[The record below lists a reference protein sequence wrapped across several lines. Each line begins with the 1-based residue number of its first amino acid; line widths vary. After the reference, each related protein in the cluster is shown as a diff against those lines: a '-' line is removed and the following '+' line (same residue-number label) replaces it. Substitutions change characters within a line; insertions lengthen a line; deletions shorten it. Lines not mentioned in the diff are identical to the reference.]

1 LRQYIANGEKMKRIY
16 NIVLLTSILTL
27 AVFASASTVKM
38 ASALGHPGP
47 YYSVGPSE
55 TIMGPSPAVGQTF
68 TVTVK
73 LYNATTAKV
82 PAGVGGIEIHLTWNN
97 TLIEPVSFV
106 NKIGLT
112 DGVLTGPG
120 ILYGL
125 SPGFYDIADH
135 AINAPPYTNATHYK
149 VAAASTSGPW
159 WGNGTVVEI
168 TFRVRLQPQP
178 FATCPLALDFTDL
191 ADANANVVPHE
202 LENATYKILT
212 TTTTSET
219 VTFQG
224 VNYTVSIASD
234 SIITAPPN
242 LGFQNYT
249 NDGASITFNATG
261 LDGFCNVTIPKNLM
275 WDIWT
280 VTIDGSNLA
289 SPNVTTTSDTTKTY
303 VWFNFTSGPHVVTVS
318 STKAIPEFAAT
329 SLILFLMA
337 TTLIVTGVAKSLR
350 RREFHR

>member
-1 LRQYIANGEKMKRIY
+1 MSQYVENGEKMKRIY

-47 YYSVGPSE
+47 YYSVEPSE

-73 LYNATTAKV
+73 LYNVTTANAA
-82 PAGVGGIEIHLTWNN
+82 AGISGVEIHLTWNN

-106 NKIGLT
+106 NKIGLS
-112 DGVLTGPG
+112 DGVLMGPG
-120 ILYGL
+120 ILYGIQ
-125 SPGFYDIADH
+125 PGLYDSAGN

-159 WGNGTVVEI
+159 WGNGTVAGI
-168 TFRVRLQPQP
+168 TFRVELQPQP

-191 ADANANVVPHE
+191 ADTNAQAVPHE

-249 NDGASITFNATG
+249 NGGGSINFNATG

-303 VWFNFTSGPHVVTVS
+303 VWFNFTSGPHVVTLS

-329 SLILFLMA
+329 SLTLFLMV
-337 TTLIVTGVAKSLR
+337 TTLIVAAVATSLR
-350 RREFHR
+350 KRKLYC